1 MGRDRS
7 GSGAEL
13 IEEDQPIAI
22 LEHPLDLGLC
32 NHGLFMYFFLLGG
45 HKLLPP
51 YDLLLLYAMNPV
63 NFAEDVGRDLGLR
76 ETSMEQ
82 STSCLQGVAR
92 P

>member
-22 LEHPLDLGLC
+22 LEQPLDLGLG

-45 HKLLPP
+45 HELLPP
-51 YDLLLLYAMNPV
+51 HDLLLLDAVNPV
-63 NFAEDVGRDLGLR
+63 NFSEDVGRDFGLR
-76 ETSMEQ
+76 ELSMEQ
-82 STSCLQGVAR
+82 STPGFH
-92 P
+92 